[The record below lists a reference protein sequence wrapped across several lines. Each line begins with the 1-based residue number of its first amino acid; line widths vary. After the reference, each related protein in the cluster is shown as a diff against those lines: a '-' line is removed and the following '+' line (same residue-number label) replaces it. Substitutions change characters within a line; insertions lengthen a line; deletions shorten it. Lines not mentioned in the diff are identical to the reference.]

1 MLAFSGSLLLTFR
14 ELWALRLTQGM
25 FAVATLAW
33 LVLSLALKLDV
44 VEGSLAAMRIF
55 GMDAQPG
62 GALPI
67 GEFVLAV
74 NQLVFGAAYFLG
86 TLLGLFAT
94 MPLIGG
100 LLETGRI
107 DLLLSKPVS
116 RSRILGGHLAGLVL
130 VVAMLSTYLIGGVWL
145 TLSLKT
151 GLWQTSFLAA
161 IPLMVTMFV
170 VMYGVLLFFTVLTR
184 NAGLGL
190 IISYGLIFVSV
201 ILAAHEQIR
210 PQLDGVGLAVF
221 STLYHVLPNFAEI
234 ARTVSQLASP
244 EGVSDTYP
252 FISSVLFG
260 GIVYAFSFR
269 LFARK
274 DF

>member
-33 LVLSLALKLDV
+33 VVLSLALTLDV
-44 VEGSLAAMRIF
+44 VEGSLAALRIF

-62 GALPI
+62 GPMPI
-67 GEFVLAV
+67 GNFVLAI
-74 NQLVFGAAYFLG
+74 NQLVFGATYFVG

-100 LLETGRI
+100 LLESGRI

-130 VVAMLSTYLIGGVWL
+130 IVLALSTYLIGGVWL
-145 TLSLKT
+145 TLALKT
-151 GLWQTSFLAA
+151 GVWEVSFLAA
-161 IPLMVTMFV
+161 IPMTVTMFV
-170 VMYGVLLFFTVLTR
+170 VMYGVLLLFTVLTR

-190 IISYGLIFVSV
+190 IVSYGLIFVSV

-210 PQLDGVGLAVF
+210 PQLDGIGLAVF

-234 ARTVSQLASP
+234 ARMVSQLASP

-252 FISSVLFG
+252 FVSSLLFG
-260 GIVYAFSFR
+260 ATVYAFCFG